1 MDYEKL
7 KSHQTVLLDLY
18 TSLSE
23 TYKEEGNE
31 IDSELK
37 AMQENIAAEK
47 FLLAIVGE
55 VKAGKSTFINALLGE
70 AMLPFDTLQAT
81 SEIVE
86 IHQSQKKEVQVTFAN
101 GTTQVVEDDP
111 ETPENEAVPFL
122 KKIASVNEEYRDIP
136 IVQVN
141 KFLIDHY
148 SEKEGKAVFEES
160 DLENFVSDSKLE
172 NIHNLSEEEFGNKI
186 RKYIE
191 KNISCDEIPE
201 RITLGYPHI
210 FSEFK
215 HFRIVDT
222 PGINAIGG
230 IEDQTKEFIN
240 QADAVIYLH
249 KAGQQEST
257 ALRDA
262 LENELPERVKD
273 RLILVLTHRSQYFYP
288 GENEHKRILKQ
299 TEKLYPVIGS
309 DNIFFVDSLTDL
321 HLKGLYDKSMEEIRD
336 TRRKDP
342 QLRSLTAD
350 CVDVADGD
358 KYALL
363 DLLEAQANFT
373 EIRERITRDAQDSAS
388 TQMKDFAEA
397 MREEY
402 EIIDDIIKAKI
413 EPLRMKYKD
422 PQSFSSDIQK
432 QKDEI
437 NRMRVDYSKFT
448 DELREDFSPSDMNN
462 RYYQKIDQI
471 TDNCINKINK
481 KEFNSGSHTQKTVKD
496 YVDKL
501 EGDHGD
507 EMTKFVDSLQ
517 NDFKKRT
524 ADRNIE
530 MQSDYSITVPKISVR
545 SVWGEA
551 LNTANKKIETQVSKV
566 GSDRGLFSKVLHLI
580 TFDLFK
586 DDENVKKEIR
596 KTLPQQL
603 WMEITSRIVPE
614 LIEHKTRLQE
624 NIDHLINDFCNRY
637 QCKFNAQLQNR
648 EQYIEELNLKKK
660 TNEELKNELSCLEEE
675 KKMINDNIQRCMRVG
690 GEL

>member
-86 IHQSQKKEVQVTFAN
+86 IHQSEKKEVQVTFAN

-148 SEKEGKAVFEES
+148 SEEEGKAVFEES

-262 LENELPERVKD
+262 LENEIPERVKD

-288 GENEHKRILKQ
+288 GENEHERILKQ

-321 HLKGLYDKSMEEIRD
+321 HLKGLYEKSMEEIRD

-402 EIIDDIIKAKI
+402 EAIDDIIKAKI

-471 TDNCINKINK
+471 TDTYINKINK
-481 KEFNSGSHTQKTVKD
+481 KEFNSDSYTQKTVKD

-501 EGDHGD
+501 EEDHGD
-507 EMTKFVDSLQ
+507 EMTKFVNSLQ

-586 DDENVKKEIR
+586 DDENTKKEIR

-603 WMEITSRIVPE
+603 WIEITSRIVPE

-624 NIDHLINDFCNRY
+624 NIDHLINDFCDRY
-637 QCKFNAQLQNR
+637 QCKFNTQLQNR
-648 EQYIEELNLKKK
+648 EQYIEELNIKKK

-675 KKMINDNIQRCMRVG
+675 KKMINDNIQRCIRVG

>member
-1 MDYEKL
+1 MDYERL
-7 KSHQTVLLDLY
+7 KAHQTVLLDLY

-23 TYKEEGNE
+23 TLEEKSDG

-86 IHQSQKKEVQVTFAN
+86 IHQSNKKEVQVTFAN

-111 ETPENEAVPFL
+111 KTPENEAVPFL

-148 SEKEGKAVFEES
+148 SEEEGKAVFEEL
-160 DLENFVSDSKLE
+160 DLKNFIFDSELE
-172 NIHNLSEEEFGNKI
+172 NIHNLDEEKFGGKI
-186 RKYIE
+186 REYIN
-191 KNISCDEIPE
+191 KSISCDEIPQ
-201 RITLGYPHI
+201 RVTLGYPHT

-230 IEDQTKEFIN
+230 IEYQTKEFIK

-249 KAGQQEST
+249 KAGQQESK
-257 ALRDA
+257 ALRNA

-273 RLILVLTHRSQYFYP
+273 RLILVLTHRSQYFCP
-288 GENEHKRILKQ
+288 GESEHERILKQ
-299 TEKLYPVIGS
+299 TEKLYPAIGS
-309 DNIFFVDSLTDL
+309 NNIFFVDSLTEL
-321 HLKGLYDKSMEEIRD
+321 HLKGLCDKSMDEIKAD
-336 TRRKDP
+336 RRKEP

-350 CVDVADGD
+350 CFDVADGD

-373 EIRERITRDAQDSAS
+373 EIRERIARDAQDSAS
-388 TQMKDFAEA
+388 IQMKDFAEA

-402 EIIDDIIKAKI
+402 ETIDDIIRAHI

-437 NRMRVDYSKFT
+437 NRMRRDYSKFT
-448 DELREDFSPSDMNN
+448 DELREDFSPSNMDN
-462 RYYQKIDQI
+462 RYYKGIDQMI
-471 TDNCINKINK
+471 DGYINKINK

-501 EGDHGD
+501 EEDHGD
-507 EMTKFVDSLQ
+507 EMAKFVDSLQ
-517 NDFKKRT
+517 EDFKKRT
-524 ADRNIE
+524 ADRNVE

-545 SVWGEA
+545 SVWGKA
-551 LNTANKKIETQVSKV
+551 LNTANQKIETQVNKV
-566 GSDRGLFSKVLHLI
+566 GSDRGIFSKVLHFI

-586 DDENVKKEIR
+586 DDENIKKEIR
-596 KTLPQQL
+596 KTLLQEI
-603 WMEITSRIVPE
+603 WMEITSQIVPE
-614 LIEHKTRLQE
+614 LIDHKTRLQK
-624 NIDHLINDFCNRY
+624 NIDHLINDFCDRY
-637 QCKFNAQLQNR
+637 QHEFNTQLQER
-648 EQYIEELNLKKK
+648 EQYIAFRPTSVDDSHWPVSTPCVPFVE
-660 TNEELKNELSCLEEE
+660 
-675 KKMINDNIQRCMRVG
+675 
-690 GEL
+690 